1 MRKVFVC
8 TLALVAFCALAGGTA
23 SAGDIMLFVSDRAAT
38 GNFDIYAIDV
48 DTKVVTRVTTHPA
61 IDNHPDLYVAL
72 DGSKKIVFSSTR
84 KEAKVGD
91 PETNPEGD
99 FEIFVATWD
108 GVNPVDGPGGNVVQ
122 LTSNGLLGGL
132 NEVPDRHPHFSHD
145 GTKIIYSAKYEC
157 VMTEARTVA
166 SQCSVPVTVIP
177 ANPCG
182 QNCEGLRVMDAQDI
196 SPVDN
201 VGDNLISITSDVL
214 SAANPAVWPFR
225 APTEARYVGHPSFS
239 PNDTKI
245 VFSGAVDGEGR
256 NWEVYVADWDGAAVT
271 NLRRVTLGSTYP
283 ANPNPIK
290 MTGGAHF
297 TEDGTEIIF
306 TSTRTPLGN
315 SQLFKVPAA
324 SVNVPVSPARRLGAG
339 SDSANDYVPDQMGDG
354 RIVLTSDRN
363 IYTGG
368 RGCPPP
374 PADFSKSGLTP
385 GTHTVKIQATGTK
398 NAASSGFKVH
408 VDMLV
413 LNPTSPS
420 PIKIQETSGAYVGT
434 WTWTAAS
441 SADGGFYKWATGLG
455 GENVT
460 FSFTTTAPFESF
472 DLYLG
477 KTPESGKA
485 SISVDGI
492 LLPPPIDLYTPNLST
507 SDDLDL
513 VIIMPSGSGAVNLTD
528 NEFADEM
535 NLIGDEVSWFCGL
548 SPNLSD
554 CTYYPKVYK
563 LESLRN
569 MKDSVTILPLNFPKH
584 CLYPLYYDALDTYMS
599 DNNPLRTQNMSY
611 WSMVLGKLADPDH
624 QYDDELVILPTPV
637 RLHIEN
643 QAPSQPQ
650 YLSPADGAT
659 GVTDHPTLAW
669 TPSTDPENDVITY
682 DVYLGKTDPPLV
694 IVESDTMNPVANVS
708 GLEGTTQYFWK
719 VVAKDANGG
728 MTDGLVWSF
737 TTGDVIQAGCN
748 LFSTPA
754 GGGTYR
760 AFPVDELPAGFFGP
774 GSDPFEGTVVY
785 KGEPLGTTP
794 PWVLGP
800 TDTII
805 RRNAPLNFPGC
816 GGTDVIPI
824 ELVALSLV
832 SCEPIVVRY
841 PSAPS
846 ELWDVNVSLSDVTPP
861 PGSMTVRK
869 THCNGGTWD
878 SVLYVQP
885 KFTFTQVG
893 NPSQVRILD
902 TGVDGL
908 PPIDFSSSGPW
919 LNSDGGFPWVTAPP
933 GFEINGIPIIC
944 GVNFVPGVDPGT
956 NCAGGPDYTLRS
968 MEMRGA
974 GAAQRII
981 AALQGTQLDG
991 DNDFYPDVTD
1001 NCPTTYNPLQE
1012 DADGDGVGDACDNC
1026 PSVANP
1032 CQEDSD
1038 SDGIGDHCDPVLSPA
1053 EAKQGPVG
1061 RFVILDGPVVS
1072 SFFDVF
1078 FYVQTER
1085 NPGPITSEPGMSGIR
1100 INDSGAW
1107 RPPALN
1113 LGDEVSVSGT
1123 LRVEDGEAFI
1133 EAVSHIVGP
1142 PDTPPDPLYL
1152 INRALGGAQF
1162 GVQPAVGRGVGLNTV
1177 GLLVNVYGWVREVDD
1192 VNKFAMLS
1200 IGPQD
1205 PESDG
1210 WLKIDFS
1217 KNPGPIQLPMVDHF
1231 IGATGAIAGK
1241 GTPGGGDIQPM
1252 IRVVSFEDI
1261 AQ

>member
-1 MRKVFVC
+1 MCKVFGLVLVFAAL
-8 TLALVAFCALAGGTA
+8 LAVMGGTVA
-23 SAGDIMLFVSDRAAT
+23 SAGDIMLFVSDRVAT

-108 GVNPVDGPGGNVVQ
+108 GVNPIDGFGGNVVQ

-145 GTKIIYSAKYEC
+145 GTKIIHSAKYEC

-182 QNCEGLRVMDAQDI
+182 QNCEGLRVMDAQDT
-196 SPVDN
+196 DGN
-201 VGDNLISITSDVL
+201 HVGDNQISITSDVL
-214 SAANPAVWPFR
+214 SAANPTVWPLR

-239 PNDTKI
+239 PDDTKI

-256 NWEVYVADWDGAAVT
+256 NWEVYVADWNGAAVS

-283 ANPNPIK
+283 PNPNPIK

-297 TEDGTEIIF
+297 SEDGTEIIF

-363 IYTGG
+363 TYTGG

-374 PADFSKSGLTP
+374 LPDLTISGLP
-385 GTHTVKIQATGTK
+385 YASHTVTISGTGPDNTPP
-398 NAASSGFKVH
+398 GGTRVH

-413 LNPTSPS
+413 EQPS
-420 PIKIQETSGAYVGT
+420 GTKIQETSSTGSSGT

-441 SADGGFYKWATGLG
+441 SADGGYYRWTDG
-455 GENVT
+455 VPT
-460 FSFTTTAPFESF
+460 DDISFSFLGTGV

-477 KTPESGKA
+477 KTPQSGEA
-485 SISVDGI
+485 SISVDGGSATT
-492 LLPPPIDLYTPNLST
+492 IDLYTPNLST

-569 MKDSVTILPLNFPKH
+569 MKDSDTILPLNFPKH
-584 CLYPLYYDALDTYMS
+584 CLYPLFYSALSSYMS
-599 DNNPLRTQNMSY
+599 SNNPLRTLNQSY
-611 WSMVLGKLADPDH
+611 WSMVLGKLADPLH
-624 QYDDELVILPTPV
+624 QYDDELVVLPTPV

-650 YLSPADGAT
+650 NPTPSDGAT
-659 GVTDHPTLAW
+659 GLPSNVTLSCD
-669 TPSTDPENDVITY
+669 PSTDPYPVGDVITY
-682 DVYLGKTDPPLV
+682 DVYFGKTDPPLV
-694 IVESDTMNPVANVS
+694 IVESDTMSPVANVS

-728 MTDGLVWSF
+728 MTDGPVWSF
-737 TTGDVIQAGCN
+737 TTGDIIDAGCN

-760 AFPVDELPAGFFGP
+760 DFSVDPIPADFFAP
-774 GSDPFEGTVVY
+774 GSMPFTGIIVY

-794 PWVLGP
+794 PGALGP

-805 RRNAPLNFPGC
+805 RRNAPMNFPGC
-816 GGTDVIPI
+816 GGTDTIPI
-824 ELVALSLV
+824 EIVALSLV
-832 SCEPIVVRY
+832 SCAPITVTY
-841 PSAPS
+841 PTAPS
-846 ELWDVNVSLSDVTPP
+846 ELWDVRVTLSDRPQPV
-861 PGSMTVRK
+861 GSMTAAK
-869 THCNGGTWD
+869 THCNGGTWN
-878 SVLYVQP
+878 SVLPVQA
-885 KFTFTQVG
+885 KFTFTRVA
-893 NPSQVRILD
+893 PPFDIRILD

-919 LNSDGGFPWVTAPP
+919 LNNDGGFPWVTTPP
-933 GFEINGIPIIC
+933 GFEFNGILLSC
-944 GVNFVPGVDPGT
+944 GGNFHPGIEDPG
-956 NCAGGPDYTLRS
+956 CGAGYTLRS
-968 MEMRGA
+968 TGMTA
-974 GAAQRII
+974 TGAAQRII
-981 AALQGTQLDG
+981 AALQPPQLDG
-991 DNDFYPDVTD
+991 DSDFYPNVTD

-1012 DADGDGVGDACDNC
+1012 DADGDGIGDACDNC
-1026 PSVANP
+1026 PSTANP

-1085 NPGPITSEPGMSGIR
+1085 QPGPINSPGMSGIR

-1107 RPPALN
+1107 RPPVLN
-1113 LGDEVSVSGT
+1113 LGERATISGY

-1133 EAVSHIVGP
+1133 EAVGRQPGP
-1142 PDTPPDPLYL
+1142 IQFPPSPCYM
-1152 INRALGGAQF
+1152 INRSLGGAPF
-1162 GVQPAVGRGVGLNTV
+1162 GVQPAVGLGYGLNTT
-1177 GLLVNVYGWVREVDD
+1177 GLFGLVYGWVREVDD

-1217 KNPGPIQLPMVDHF
+1217 RNPGPVGLPLVGHF
-1231 IGATGAIAGK
+1231 IGVSGAIAGK

-1252 IRVVSFEDI
+1252 LRVVSFEDI